1 MAYTTETWVLHR
13 DSNKA
18 TITFEIT
25 NFAAAVAAKEKGQAI
40 GGSRFGVKVYPSGDA
55 GATENKVSI
64 FTWNYSDRKVA
75 YDYSIT
81 VGDVKRSASNVMVK
95 GESGRGWKGKMHS
108 NYAPEHGCR

>member
-40 GGSRFGVKVYPSGDA
+40 KSEPCTIGGSQFGVKVYPSGDDSA
-55 GATENKVSI
+55 AENKVSI
-64 FTWNYSDRKVA
+64 YTMNYSDHKVA

-81 VGDVKRSASNVMVK
+81 VGDVKGSVSYRMAEGK
-95 GESGRGWKGKMHS
+95 SGWGF
-108 NYAPEHGCR
+108 